1 MVRRLQCQRWRFGA
15 ARSSATFEPEALH
28 GQADALAEVVL
39 ELWPVLAEPMAPVE
53 LAARVS
59 SKDDDLKR
67 LARRRDNR
75 GQQRVSDTGAV
86 RPFGNEDAYRAD
98 IALGVAVGHRADDV
112 TVEHRHEVA
121 VPRVRQHPA
130 VMSQVAV
137 GRRQHSQLVLK
148 HRLRDPCFRMQVPGT
163 PRVLA

>member
-1 MVRRLQCQRWRFGA
+1 MPRMRGMVRPLQCQRWRLVLP
-15 ARSSATFEPEALH
+15 RTSATFEPETPH

-75 GQQRVSDTGAV
+75 GQQRVSDAGAV
-86 RPFGNEDAYRAD
+86 KPFGNEDAYR
-98 IALGVAVGHRADDV
+98 
-112 TVEHRHEVA
+112 
-121 VPRVRQHPA
+121 
-130 VMSQVAV
+130 
-137 GRRQHSQLVLK
+137 
-148 HRLRDPCFRMQVPGT
+148 
-163 PRVLA
+163 